1 MEYGIISCIPIT
13 VLIVGILITKRM
25 AEMMILASVLG
36 AILVYKANF
45 FGGWID
51 MLYAS
56 IANPSYDFLLFIL
69 LGFGALIKLFEESG
83 AFLGFSSILSK
94 VVRGPKSAMVATWV
108 MGVIMFVDDYL
119 NVLAVSTS
127 MKTITDKNGIPREHL
142 AYGVNSMG
150 ACVCVLVP
158 ISSWAMFATGILS
171 EQGLGFSDYLRS
183 LPYMFFPFI
192 AIIVCFLVAVGIIPK
207 VGPIKKAY
215 QRVEAGGPIIP
226 EDTSGGASIINLD
239 NEKPSEEI
247 KPGSPWFFII
257 PIIVLIVVMFIR
269 DSDVI
274 SGIIA
279 AIVSQAVIYIASRRM
294 TVTVFINN
302 MLAGLTSMAGL
313 AFIILNAY
321 IMGMA
326 NDEMG
331 FTTYI
336 IGVMTKAISPQL
348 LPALA
353 FLVVAIV
360 AFAAAS
366 FWVLI
371 VLTIPIFVPLAISMG
386 VDPALVIAG
395 IMSGVAFGSKF
406 CFYSDAVFMTSAGT
420 GVSNMT
426 QIKAVAPYVLGSAIL
441 ATILFLIMGFIAV

>member
-1 MEYGIISCIPIT
+1 
-13 VLIVGILITKRM
+13 
-25 AEMMILASVLG
+25 
-36 AILVYKANF
+36 
-45 FGGWID
+45 

-94 VVRGPKSAMVATWV
+94 VVRGPKSAMVATWI
-108 MGVIMFVDDYL
+108 MGIIMFVDDYL

-127 MKTITDKNGIPREHL
+127 MKTITDKNDIPREHL

-150 ACVCVLVP
+150 ACVCVLIP
-158 ISSWAMFATGILS
+158 ISSWAMFATGIIS

-183 LPYMFFPFI
+183 LPYMFFP
-192 AIIVCFLVAVGIIPK
+192 IISIVVCLLVAVGIIPK

-215 QRVEAGGPIIP
+215 ERVEAGGPLIP
-226 EDTSGGASIINLD
+226 EASTGASIINLD
-239 NEKPSEEI
+239 NENPDKEVE
-247 KPGSPWFFII
+247 PGSPWFFIV
-257 PIIVLIVVMFIR
+257 PVVVLVVVMFIR

-279 AIVSQAVIYIASRRM
+279 AIIAQAVMYIGSRRM
-294 TVTVFINN
+294 TLTNFIDNF
-302 MLAGLTSMAGL
+302 LGGLTSMAGL

-336 IGVMTKAISPQL
+336 IGIMTKAISPQL
-348 LPALA
+348 LPALSFLIVA
-353 FLVVAIV
+353 FV

-371 VLTIPIFVPLAISMG
+371 VITVPIFVPLAISMG
-386 VDPALVIAG
+386 IDPALVIAG

-441 ATILFLIMGFIAV
+441 ATILFVIMGFIIV